1 MQCSIVT
8 CNGQSLNIAS
18 VISRKLVKLKLLC
31 PDMFCPDVLNCDGVL
46 GRRAGVEHEERAPS

>member
-18 VISRKLVKLKLLC
+18 VHFQKASQVETALPRYVLPRCVKL
-31 PDMFCPDVLNCDGVL
+31 
-46 GRRAGVEHEERAPS
+46 